1 MPKTDNQDV
10 MSSRD
15 RLMSLASER
24 YPDRKWK
31 GQVGQDGQE
40 GQDEL
45 EDAIYE
51 MISDYSTKQA
61 AYDENN
67 GKLRDLLMSDPDCA
81 ELMQRWVE
89 TGDVRVALVEKFGD
103 ELGMSDEA
111 KTKFKDN
118 LASWRKRKEEN
129 DRLTAESDANWN
141 ASLEALNSWG
151 DGKGLSMEQKADVMG
166 RLLAITF
173 NGMEDKYGQDDFELA
188 LKALNYD
195 TDVQNARE
203 EGMVA
208 GSNAKINTVKR
219 GRAAAANMPPAS
231 PGGQGMRG
239 QEPKPAKPKSVWED
253 LE

>member
-1 MPKTDNQDV
+1 

-24 YPDRKWK
+24 YPDRHWK
-31 GQVGQDGQE
+31 GQIGQDGQE

-51 MISDYSTKQA
+51 MITDYSTRQA
-61 AYDENN
+61 TYDENN

-81 ELMQRWVE
+81 ELMQKWVE

-103 ELGMSDEA
+103 ELGMSEQA
-111 KTKFKDN
+111 KEQFKGN
-118 LASWRKRKEEN
+118 LDSWRQRKAEN
-129 DRLTAESDANWN
+129 DRLTAESEANWN

-151 DGKGLSMEQKADVMG
+151 DSKGLSMEQKADVMG

-173 NGMEDKYGQDDFELA
+173 NGMENKYGQDDFELA

-195 TDVQNARE
+195 TDVENARE

-208 GSNAKINTVKR
+208 GKNAKINTVKR

-231 PGGQGMRG
+231 TGGQGMRG
-239 QEPKPAKPKSVWED
+239 KEPEAPKPKSVWEN

>member
-1 MPKTDNQDV
+1 

-24 YPDRKWK
+24 YPDRHWK
-31 GQVGQDGQE
+31 GQIGQDGQD

-51 MISDYSTKQA
+51 MISDYSTRQA

-111 KTKFKDN
+111 KTRFKDN
-118 LASWRKRKEEN
+118 LESWRSRKEEN
-129 DRLTAESDANWN
+129 DRLVAESDANWN

-173 NGMEDKYGQDDFELA
+173 NGMENKYGADDFELA

-195 TDVQNARE
+195 NDVENARE

-208 GSNAKINTVKR
+208 GANAKINTVKR

-231 PGGQGMRG
+231 TGGQGMRG
-239 QEPKPAKPKSVWED
+239 REPQPAKPKSVWDGIE
-253 LE
+253 